1 MGTSQKRFKDPV
13 HGYITVPTCLCNS
26 LIDTCI
32 FQRLRHI
39 EQTSMRSLYP
49 GARHDRFIHSLG
61 VYHLGCKAVARI
73 EEVLPHRLK
82 DLTCWPNY
90 RATFEIACLMH
101 DCGHAPFSHTC
112 EKYYNHTEAVKE
124 ETEKKRA
131 NAWLLHRKRP
141 ASPIYPFRL
150 G

>member
-13 HGYITVPTCLCNS
+13 HGYITVSTRFCNL

-61 VYHLGCKAVARI
+61 VYHLGCKAIARI
-73 EEVLPHRLK
+73 EEVLPSRLRE
-82 DLTCWPNY
+82 LECWPKY
-90 RATFEIACLMH
+90 RVTFEVACLP
-101 DCGHAPFSHTC
+101 CNFKYRPVAYPESAP
-112 EKYYNHTEAVKE
+112 
-124 ETEKKRA
+124 
-131 NAWLLHRKRP
+131 
-141 ASPIYPFRL
+141 
-150 G
+150 